1 MAIPPSAVRF
11 QAQIDPGDRVEFVAK
26 FDEILQ
32 VTAGEQIA
40 DGTWTLTMSAEGAAV
55 GVQIGSVGA
64 YAPALQVSN
73 QQIRFW
79 LSVADAN
86 QSDAIFNTGV
96 EVAITIRFET
106 TNSPPRRYERSFVVR
121 VVNQ

>member
-1 MAIPPSAVRF
+1 MAIPPTASRFSA
-11 QAQIDPGDRVEFVAK
+11 QMDPGDRLEFVAI
-26 FDEILQ
+26 FAEILQ
-32 VTAGEQIA
+32 ITAGEQIA
-40 DGTWTLTMSAEGAAV
+40 EGTWTLTMSPEGAAL
-55 GVQIGSVGA
+55 GVTIGSSGA
-64 YAPALQVSN
+64 YAAALQVSN

-79 LSVADAN
+79 LSVLDAN

-96 EVAITIRFET
+96 DVAITIRFET